1 MSHRCDIYRPWL
13 WYGHKYSEY
22 KTCLSLIMLTFIKQ
36 HLSNIWSS
44 THEKV
49 SSTEAE
55 FKKSVAYWKK
65 RITQNDIKRNYIRKC
80 IFRHDKYVC
89 INIQRER
96 PREREGE
103 HDFYRLSHVETHQLT
118 ILGVI
123 QFSERVLF
131 WLEWFLY
138 DGNIGS

>member
-1 MSHRCDIYRPWL
+1 MY
-13 WYGHKYSEY
+13 KY
-22 KTCLSLIMLTFIKQ
+22 
-36 HLSNIWSS
+36 
-44 THEKV
+44 
-49 SSTEAE
+49 TE
-55 FKKSVAYWKK
+55 
-65 RITQNDIKRNYIRKC
+65 
-80 IFRHDKYVC
+80 
-89 INIQRER
+89 RER

-103 HDFYRLSHVETHQLT
+103 HDFYRLSHVETHHLT

>member
-1 MSHRCDIYRPWL
+1 
-13 WYGHKYSEY
+13 
-22 KTCLSLIMLTFIKQ
+22 MLTFIKQ

-44 THEKV
+44 THEKL

-65 RITQNDIKRNYIRKC
+65 RITQNNIKRNYIIKC

-96 PREREGE
+96 ERPRERERE
-103 HDFYRLSHVETHQLT
+103 HDFYRLSHVENTSVNYLRVFN
-118 ILGVI
+118 LAREC
-123 QFSERVLF
+123 FSEPVYVHTY
-131 WLEWFLY
+131 EK
-138 DGNIGS
+138 